1 MHGSRQSELPNVG
14 LRQERLEALP
24 LYGQANRAGEKM
36 IEQIQVGNGSPIDLA
51 ISGRCRKK
59 PFPSVGWKGMLGCPV
74 LQPAAQIEIQFVV
87 HSRLVDHVTS
97 GHIEQ
102 LACCDHVQSKV
113 LL

>member
-1 MHGSRQSELPNVG
+1 
-14 LRQERLEALP
+14 
-24 LYGQANRAGEKM
+24 
-36 IEQIQVGNGSPIDLA
+36 
-51 ISGRCRKK
+51 
-59 PFPSVGWKGMLGCPV
+59 MLGCPV